1 MTRAAA
7 KTPTVGELGEFALI
21 ERIRRTLG
29 DAPDVAL
36 GIGDDAAAVR
46 PTPGKLL
53 LATCDIQVEGRHF
66 IKARIG
72 PEQLG
77 RRAAAV
83 NLSDVAAMGGRPT
96 HALVSLALP
105 ADTEVEWV
113 ERLYDGLRDGFAEHG
128 AVVIGGNLSGSS
140 AEIVIDVTL
149 HGEVDESAMLRRSGA
164 RPGDAVLVTGDLG
177 AARAGLLALDAGL
190 TGESA
195 DAAARAHLLPTAR
208 VDEGLAIAGSGLA
221 TAAIDVSDGFAADLG
236 HLCEASGTGAR
247 IFADRLPVSP
257 PPATSPPTSA
267 STPCSPPCTG
277 ARTTSSSSPAP
288 PMHADALIDAVRRAT
303 GTPLTAVGEI
313 TEAPGP
319 APRRV
324 RRERGVARFGG
335 LGPLRRSG
343 TMTAGGTPP
352 AIPRALTIAGS
363 DSGGGA
369 GIQADLKTF
378 TAFGVFGMSV
388 VTAVTAQNTL
398 GVQAAHELPL
408 DLIEAQLARRELRHR
423 RRRGQDGHALLRA
436 AGAPA
441 VRPARRAPPAQPRR
455 RPGHDRQGRALPA
468 GGGRRRRRP

>member
-21 ERIRRTLG
+21 DRIRRTLG
-29 DAPDVAL
+29 DAPDVVL

-105 ADTEVEWV
+105 AGTEVEWV

-149 HGEVDESAMLRRSGA
+149 HGEVDEHAMLRRSGA
-164 RPGDAVLVTGDLG
+164 RAGDAVLLTGDLG

-190 TGESA
+190 SGGSA
-195 DAAARAHLLPTAR
+195 DDAARAHLLPTAR
-208 VDEGLAIAGSGLA
+208 VDEGLAIAASGLA

-257 PPATSPPTSA
+257 AVRDVAAALGFDSLLAALHGGEDYELIVTCA
-267 STPCSPPCTG
+267 SE
-277 ARTTSSSSPAP
+277 
-288 PMHADALIDAVRRAT
+288 HADALIDAVRRTT

-313 TEAPGP
+313 TEAS
-319 APRRV
+319 
-324 RRERGVARFGG
+324 G
-335 LGPLRRSG
+335 LRLVE
-343 TMTAGGTPP
+343 
-352 AIPRALTIAGS
+352 
-363 DSGGGA
+363 SGGNERSLDSA
-369 GIQADLKTF
+369 GWDHF
-378 TAFGVFGMSV
+378 
-388 VTAVTAQNTL
+388 
-398 GVQAAHELPL
+398 
-408 DLIEAQLARRELRHR
+408 
-423 RRRGQDGHALLRA
+423 
-436 AGAPA
+436 AGADA
-441 VRPARRAPPAQPRR
+441 
-455 RPGHDRQGRALPA
+455 
-468 GGGRRRRRP
+468 

>member
-21 ERIRRTLG
+21 DRIRRTLG

-46 PTPGKLL
+46 PSPGKLL

-83 NLSDVAAMGGRPT
+83 NLSDVAAMGGHPT

-105 ADTEVEWV
+105 AGTEVDWV

-149 HGEVDESAMLRRSGA
+149 HGEVDEGAMLRRSRA
-164 RPGDAVLVTGDLG
+164 RPGAAVLVTGDLG

-190 TGESA
+190 VGEPA
-195 DAAARAHLLPTAR
+195 DAAARAHLVPAAR
-208 VDEGLAIAGSGLA
+208 VDEGLAIAASGLA

-236 HLCEASGTGAR
+236 HLCEASQTGAR
-247 IFADRLPVSP
+247 IFAERIPVSP
-257 PPATSPPTSA
+257 AARDVAANLGFDPLLAALHGGEDYELIVTCA
-267 STPCSPPCTG
+267 SE
-277 ARTTSSSSPAP
+277 
-288 PMHADALIDAVRRAT
+288 HADALIDAVRRAT

-313 TEAPGP
+313 TEAPGLRLVEP
-319 APRRV
+319 GGN
-324 RRERGVARFGG
+324 ERS
-335 LGPLRRSG
+335 LDSSG
-343 TMTAGGTPP
+343 WDHF
-352 AIPRALTIAGS
+352 S
-363 DSGGGA
+363 GA
-369 GIQADLKTF
+369 G
-378 TAFGVFGMSV
+378 
-388 VTAVTAQNTL
+388 
-398 GVQAAHELPL
+398 P
-408 DLIEAQLARRELRHR
+408 
-423 RRRGQDGHALLRA
+423 
-436 AGAPA
+436 
-441 VRPARRAPPAQPRR
+441 
-455 RPGHDRQGRALPA
+455 
-468 GGGRRRRRP
+468 

>member
-7 KTPTVGELGEFALI
+7 KTPTVGEIGEFALI
-21 ERIRRTLG
+21 DRIRRTLG

-105 ADTEVEWV
+105 ADTEAEWV

-128 AVVIGGNLSGSS
+128 AAVIGGNLSGSS

-149 HGEVDESAMLRRSGA
+149 HGEVDEPAMLRRDGA
-164 RPGDAVLVTGDLG
+164 RPGDAVLVTGALG

-190 TGESA
+190 TGEPA
-195 DAAARAHLLPTAR
+195 DTAVRAHLLPTAR

-236 HLCEASGTGAR
+236 HLCEASQTGAR

-257 PPATSPPTSA
+257 AARDVAANLGFDPLLAALHGGEDYELIVTCASA
-267 STPCSPPCTG
+267 HT
-277 ARTTSSSSPAP
+277 
-288 PMHADALIDAVRRAT
+288 DALIEAVRRTT

-313 TEAPGP
+313 DEAPGLRLVEP
-319 APRRV
+319 GGN
-324 RRERGVARFGG
+324 ERLLDA
-335 LGPLRRSG
+335 
-343 TMTAGGTPP
+343 AGWDHF
-352 AIPRALTIAGS
+352 A
-363 DSGGGA
+363 GA
-369 GIQADLKTF
+369 G
-378 TAFGVFGMSV
+378 
-388 VTAVTAQNTL
+388 
-398 GVQAAHELPL
+398 P
-408 DLIEAQLARRELRHR
+408 
-423 RRRGQDGHALLRA
+423 
-436 AGAPA
+436 
-441 VRPARRAPPAQPRR
+441 
-455 RPGHDRQGRALPA
+455 
-468 GGGRRRRRP
+468 

>member
-1 MTRAAA
+1 MSRAAA

-21 ERIRRTLG
+21 DRIRRTLG

-77 RRAAAV
+77 RRAASV

-128 AVVIGGNLSGSS
+128 AAVIGGNLSGSS
-140 AEIVIDVTL
+140 TEIVIDVTL
-149 HGEVDESAMLRRSGA
+149 HGEVDESAVLRRSGA
-164 RPGDAVLVTGDLG
+164 RPGDAVLVTGNLG

-190 TGESA
+190 SGEPA

-236 HLCEASGTGAR
+236 HLCEASRTGAR
-247 IFADRLPVSP
+247 VFADRLPVSLAARDVAAELGFDP
-257 PPATSPPTSA
+257 LLAALHGGEDYELIVTCA
-267 STPCSPPCTG
+267 SE
-277 ARTTSSSSPAP
+277 
-288 PMHADALIDAVRRAT
+288 HADALIDAVRRTT

-313 TEAPGP
+313 DEAS
-319 APRRV
+319 
-324 RRERGVARFGG
+324 G
-335 LGPLRRSG
+335 LRLVE
-343 TMTAGGTPP
+343 
-352 AIPRALTIAGS
+352 
-363 DSGGGA
+363 SGGNERLLDSA
-369 GIQADLKTF
+369 GWDHF
-378 TAFGVFGMSV
+378 
-388 VTAVTAQNTL
+388 
-398 GVQAAHELPL
+398 
-408 DLIEAQLARRELRHR
+408 
-423 RRRGQDGHALLRA
+423 
-436 AGAPA
+436 AGADA
-441 VRPARRAPPAQPRR
+441 
-455 RPGHDRQGRALPA
+455 
-468 GGGRRRRRP
+468 

>member
-21 ERIRRTLG
+21 DRIRRTLG
-29 DAPDVAL
+29 DPPDVAL

-83 NLSDVAAMGGRPT
+83 NLSDVAAMGGHPT

-128 AVVIGGNLSGSS
+128 AAVIGGNLSGSS
-140 AEIVIDVTL
+140 TEIVIDVTL
-149 HGEVDESAMLRRSGA
+149 HGEVDESALLRRSGA

-177 AARAGLLALDAGL
+177 AARAGLLALDACL

-208 VDEGLAIAGSGLA
+208 VAEGLAIAASGLA

-247 IFADRLPVSP
+247 IFADRVPVSP
-257 PPATSPPTSA
+257 A
-267 STPCSPPCTG
+267 
-277 ARTTSSSSPAP
+277 ARDVAADLGFDPLQAALRGGEDYELIVTCAA
-288 PMHADALIDAVRRAT
+288 HDADALTEAVRRAT

-313 TEAPGP
+313 DEAPGLRLVDLGGNE
-319 APRRV
+319 RR
-324 RRERGVARFGG
+324 
-335 LGPLRRSG
+335 LDG
-343 TMTAGGTPP
+343 TGW
-352 AIPRALTIAGS
+352 
-363 DSGGGA
+363 DH
-369 GIQADLKTF
+369 F
-378 TAFGVFGMSV
+378 
-388 VTAVTAQNTL
+388 
-398 GVQAAHELPL
+398 
-408 DLIEAQLARRELRHR
+408 
-423 RRRGQDGHALLRA
+423 
-436 AGAPA
+436 AGA
-441 VRPARRAPPAQPRR
+441 AP
-455 RPGHDRQGRALPA
+455 
-468 GGGRRRRRP
+468 